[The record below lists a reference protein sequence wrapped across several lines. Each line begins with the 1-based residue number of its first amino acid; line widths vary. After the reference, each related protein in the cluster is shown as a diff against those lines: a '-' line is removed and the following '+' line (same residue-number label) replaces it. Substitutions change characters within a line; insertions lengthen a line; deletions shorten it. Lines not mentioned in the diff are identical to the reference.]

1 VGGDAGYALID
12 ALTALLILS
21 MALVFSLRA
30 ASQARFAADQA
41 REVRAAQ
48 VLLAQLL
55 ETGPRSFEDAAGDA
69 DVFSWRVETRS
80 TGADQ
85 PIAVCHRAV
94 VLTSHRTKRTY
105 QAATL
110 ETCPVQAAA

>member
-1 VGGDAGYALID
+1 MD

-21 MALVFSLRA
+21 LALVFALRA
-30 ASQARFAADQA
+30 AGQARTAADQA
-41 REVRAAQ
+41 SEVRAAQ

-55 ETGPRSFEDAAGDA
+55 ENGPRSFQDTAGDV
-69 DVFSWRVETRS
+69 DTFSWRVETRS

-85 PIAVCHRAV
+85 PIAVCHRAIF
-94 VLTSHRTKRTY
+94 LTSHRTKRTF

-110 ETCPVQAAA
+110 ETCPVAASG